1 MIDGKWQITI
11 TTPMGPRVA
20 TLDVQTSGGEAYG
33 SLTSDLNEL
42 VQIQDGK
49 YQDEELIYSALL
61 NTPMGPADTTTRL
74 RLAGNSLLG
83 TISLSFGT
91 FEVNGERIG

>member
-1 MIDGKWQITI
+1 MFDGKWQITI

-20 TLDVQTSGGEAYG
+20 TLDVQTSGNELFG
-33 SLTSDLNEL
+33 TVMSDLNES
-42 VQIQDGK
+42 VQMTEGKVDG
-49 YQDEELIYSALL
+49 DEMSFSALL

-74 RLAGNSLLG
+74 RLDGDSLFG

-91 FEVNGERIG
+91 FEVNGQRLA